1 MFLAIISAALIAA
14 QLAMLAIPPV
24 LVPLAENLDVSLA
37 VAGQVVTVTFA
48 AWAVSVILCG
58 PLSDSL
64 GRRPMAL
71 LGLFLLAV
79 STIATAFAPNIEV
92 MLAVRIL
99 TGLGGGMV
107 PPNSVAAVSEVVSPE
122 RRAQAVGSL
131 MAINIFGLSIG
142 VPLLALLAE
151 WLGWQAAIVATGLT
165 LTLALVLN
173 WIWFPADSGARVR
186 DFTFIS
192 RYRELLSMG
201 FFRAAVFVMLT
212 QRIAYWTMVSYLAA
226 FLIQTF
232 GLSVGATAIPLACSA
247 AGQVVGS
254 YSAGLIATRRQRTA
268 FVAATTLVGGL
279 CGLIFFSMPIGYWMA
294 VVLGAVGT
302 GLLSVTFPTLVAIS
316 YEYSGRSRATGIG
329 LIGVGNQS
337 GGAAGA
343 AMAGALLAGVGF
355 GGVGYMCLAVAAIS
369 AVVAVSFMRQPPLQ
383 QS

>member
-254 YSAGLIATRRQRTA
+254 YFAGLIATRKQRTA

-369 AVVAVSFMRQPPLQ
+369 AMVAVSFMRQPPLQ

>member
-254 YSAGLIATRRQRTA
+254 YSAGLIATRKQRTA

-369 AVVAVSFMRQPPLQ
+369 AMVAVSFMRQPPLQ

>member
-201 FFRAAVFVMLT
+201 FFGGAVFVMLT

-254 YSAGLIATRRQRTA
+254 YSAGLIATRKQRTA

-369 AVVAVSFMRQPPLQ
+369 AMVAVSFMRQPPLQ

>member
-99 TGLGGGMV
+99 TGLEGGMV

-173 WIWFPADSGARVR
+173 WIWFPADSGTRVR

-279 CGLIFFSMPIGYWMA
+279 C
-294 VVLGAVGT
+294 
-302 GLLSVTFPTLVAIS
+302 
-316 YEYSGRSRATGIG
+316 
-329 LIGVGNQS
+329 
-337 GGAAGA
+337 
-343 AMAGALLAGVGF
+343 
-355 GGVGYMCLAVAAIS
+355 
-369 AVVAVSFMRQPPLQ
+369 
-383 QS
+383 